1 MVQPRYGVGAY
12 STAEAAHL
20 LSVSPQT
27 LRRWLYGYDY
37 AHAGNRVTQKALW
50 QPQYDPEIDG
60 ALSGFQDLIEAKIVN
75 ALRRSG
81 IGLPTI
87 RLSIARACEMLGQ
100 EHPFATTAFKTDG
113 KRIFLEITA
122 HIDEPSLI
130 DLRDRQH
137 VFRSVVLPSLTGLDF
152 GDDRVERWWLAP
164 GRRTIVADPR
174 RAFGQPILND
184 AGALTSRIAQDVR
197 AEGSFE
203 RVARLYHTTVR
214 AVRDAV
220 SFEAGEFRVAA

>member
-1 MVQPRYGVGAY
+1 MVRSSYGVGAY

-20 LSVSPQT
+20 LSVSSQT
-27 LRRWLYGYDY
+27 LRRWLYGYEY
-37 AHAGNRVTQKALW
+37 AHAGNRVSQKALW
-50 QPQYDPEIDG
+50 QPQYDPETDG
-60 ALSGFQDLIEAKIVN
+60 ALLGFQDLIEAKIVN

-87 RLSIARACEMLGQ
+87 RLCIARAREMLGQ
-100 EHPFATTAFKTDG
+100 DHPFATTAFKTDG

-122 HIDEPSLI
+122 HVDEASLI
-130 DLRDRQH
+130 DLKDRQH

-152 GDDRVERWWLAP
+152 GDERVERWWLIP
-164 GRRTIVADPR
+164 GRRTLVADPR
-174 RAFGQPILND
+174 RAFGQPILSD

-197 AEGSFE
+197 AEGSVQ
-203 RVARLYHTTVR
+203 RVAKLYHTTVR

-220 SFEAGEFRVAA
+220 SFEAGDFRVAA